1 MCLEDRWN
9 GMTAV
14 TRVLGTLFTQKD
26 PAPCPGLVPSCV
38 EFTSGTIIWYVL
50 WEILRSAGR
59 DQNGLCDKTT
69 ANVYPALAVPGPVLR
84 ELTPPR
90 GRHCDYCTHL
100 IKGKPDTAQ
109 DPTPGQPQGRT

>member
-1 MCLEDRWN
+1 
-9 GMTAV
+9 MTAV

-59 DQNGLCDKTT
+59 DQNGLVTKQQLTFIQHLPCQVLSYVNSRHPGVDTVT
-69 ANVYPALAVPGPVLR
+69 IVP
-84 ELTPPR
+84 T
-90 GRHCDYCTHL
+90 
-100 IKGKPDTAQ
+100 
-109 DPTPGQPQGRT
+109 